1 MVRSATGEIKYGV
14 AVVEDI
20 SERKQI
26 EEELR
31 ESQLK
36 YQTLF
41 QILPIGISVTDRQGN
56 LIEVNSASESILGV
70 SREEHTLRQCDA
82 PHGQIVRPDG
92 TPMPAS
98 EFASVRALSENR
110 AIDSVEMGI
119 IKSNDEIAWISVTAA
134 PIPLPDYGVAIAYID
149 ITERKKAEVA
159 LQKAKEAA
167 EVASR
172 AKSEFLANMSH
183 ELRTPL
189 NGILGYAQLLKKDR
203 NLTEQQQDSLSIIY
217 QCGEHLLT
225 LIDDIL
231 NLAKIE
237 ARKMELYPSEFHFPN
252 FLKSIA
258 DLFRLR
264 AQEKGISFAY
274 EILSPL
280 PQGIIADHK
289 RLRQILNNLLSNAIK
304 FTDRG
309 RVTFK
314 VGLAST
320 VRGQDSANQ
329 TTDNEPLSANKI
341 RFQIEDTGIGIEPNQ
356 LETIFLPF
364 HQVRDSRP
372 YPTLSTQTIPTG
384 MPAANGDGR
393 AANTRGLTQASL
405 TYTTEG
411 TGLGLAISQ
420 KLVGMMDSK
429 IHVKSTLGKGSVFWF
444 DLDLPPVSGWQ
455 ESQPSSDRQIV
466 GCQGHQRKILIV
478 DDDRINRMVLRR
490 LLEPLGFG
498 LLEAVD
504 GQDCLTKAVEFQ
516 PDAIL
521 LDLVMPGLDG
531 LEVTR
536 QLRQLPQ
543 LQNVIAIAL
552 SANAFEST
560 KQETLAAGCQG
571 FLSKP
576 VQVQQLLD
584 LLALH
589 LELEW
594 IYDDG
599 LGSLNGES
607 NRDRSPLVAPPRS
620 ELAILSELVKM
631 GDIAGILDQADRLQ
645 QLDSQLYP
653 FANEIRQLVKDFKLR
668 QLRKIIQQYLANG

>member
-1 MVRSATGEIKYGV
+1 
-14 AVVEDI
+14 
-20 SERKQI
+20 
-26 EEELR
+26 
-31 ESQLK
+31 
-36 YQTLF
+36 
-41 QILPIGISVTDRQGN
+41 
-56 LIEVNSASESILGV
+56 
-70 SREEHTLRQCDA
+70 
-82 PHGQIVRPDG
+82 

-98 EFASVRALSENR
+98 EFASVRALQENR
-110 AIDSVEMGI
+110 AIEDVEMGI
-119 IKSNDEIAWISVTAA
+119 IKSDDEISWISVTAA

-149 ITERKKAEVA
+149 ITERKQAEVA

-167 EVASR
+167 EVANR

-203 NLTEQQQDSLSIIY
+203 NLTAQQQDSLSIIY

-231 NLAKIE
+231 DLSKIE

-264 AQEKGISFAY
+264 AQEKGISFSY

-309 RVTFK
+309 GVTFK
-314 VGLAST
+314 VGLTCAVS
-320 VRGQDSANQ
+320 RQDSGQQATGNQ
-329 TTDNEPLSANKI
+329 PLSTHSI

-356 LETIFLPF
+356 WETIFLPF

-372 YPTLSTQTIPTG
+372 NSTLSPQGTPTA
-384 MPAANGDGR
+384 MPTANGNGQAANAGSF
-393 AANTRGLTQASL
+393 TRASL
-405 TYTTEG
+405 THTTEG

-420 KLVGMMDSK
+420 KLVRMMNSK
-429 IHVKSTLGKGSVFWF
+429 IHVQSTLGEGSTFWF
-444 DLDLPPVSGWQ
+444 DLDLSSVSGCQ
-455 ESQPSSDRQIV
+455 EAQPLSDRQIV
-466 GCQGHQRKILIV
+466 GCQGQPRKILIV

-490 LLEPLGFG
+490 LLEPLGFD

-504 GQDCLTKAVEFQ
+504 GQDCLNKAVEFQ

-531 LEVTR
+531 LEVIR
-536 QLRQLPQ
+536 RLRQLPQ
-543 LQNVIAIAL
+543 FQDVTAIAL
-552 SANAFEST
+552 SANAFETT

-576 VQVQQLLD
+576 VQVEQLLD

-589 LELEW
+589 LRLEW
-594 IYDDG
+594 IYDNG
-599 LGSLNGES
+599 LGALDRES
-607 NRDRSPLVAPPRS
+607 NCDRSPLVPPPPS
-620 ELAILSELVKM
+620 ELAILAELVKM
-631 GDIAGILDQADRLQ
+631 GDIAGILDRADRLPN
-645 QLDSQLYP
+645 LNSQFAP
-653 FANEIRQLVKDFKLR
+653 FANEIRQLAKDFKLK
-668 QLRKIIQQYLANG
+668 QLRKIIQQYLANS